1 MAKGKYVKWL
11 EEENL
16 IRLQGWAMDGL
27 TDEDIA
33 ENIGINR
40 ATLYDWKKRFP
51 DIDNALKKGKETA
64 DRRVENALFKRAL
77 GYEYEEKKYIMVK
90 MDREEYDEL
99 LEMELEVWHEKNPNA
114 TRAERDLFIA
124 SVPRFKRVLDEVKTK
139 HVTPDTTAQIFWLKN
154 RKPQQWRDK
163 QQIEHS
169 GNMDHNVNSLTGL
182 SVEELREIAKLNKE

>member
-16 IRLQGWAMDGL
+16 IRLKGWAMDGL

-40 ATLYDWKKRFP
+40 VTLYDWKKRFP

-77 GYEYEEKKYIMVK
+77 GYDVEEKKYVMVP
-90 MDREEYDEL
+90 MDREEYDDL
-99 LEMELEVWHEKNPNA
+99 IDVELELWNEQNPKA
-114 TRAERDLFIA
+114 TQAERNRFIA
-124 SVPRFKRVLDEVKTK
+124 SIPKYKRVLAEVKTK
-139 HVTPDTTAQIFWLKN
+139 HVNPDTTAQIFWLKN
-154 RKPQQWRDK
+154 RKPEIWRDK

-169 GNMDHNVNSLTGL
+169 GGVDHNVTNLSKL
-182 SVEELREIAKLNKE
+182 SVEELRQLANPNEE